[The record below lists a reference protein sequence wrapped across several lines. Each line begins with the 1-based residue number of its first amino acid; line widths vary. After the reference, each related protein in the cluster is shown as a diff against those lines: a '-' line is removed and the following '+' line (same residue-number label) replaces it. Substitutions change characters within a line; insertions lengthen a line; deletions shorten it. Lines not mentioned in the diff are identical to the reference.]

1 MLKKFIF
8 YFAVFCLVLVSCK
21 NSDFGDM
28 NQDSSSLKSVAEK
41 KITGTDWT
49 FELEKDR
56 LSQDISVVNTI
67 EKKIKLTPQV
77 FLNSAYSKSLEPVFP
92 YVEDFGSLNTSN
104 FNSEIKKMADEFASS
119 LCKSKFASNL
129 FDPSDIYELALFS
142 IELKNRWEKTFD
154 FPYPE
159 NDEKKSEELQNQE
172 KTGENSS
179 DDDKQAAQEI
189 ILFDEYIL
197 GEPFEMNSLC
207 EVPVRFVQK
216 KGFADVALYFFKN
229 PNGNWKINQLQI
241 LKMQKKIKKN
251 AR

>member
-21 NSDFGDM
+21 NSDSGDM

>member
-1 MLKKFIF
+1 MLKNFVF
-8 YFAVFCLVLVSCK
+8 YFAVFCLIFVSCK
-21 NSDFGDM
+21 NGDIGDM
-28 NQDSSSLKSVAEK
+28 NQNSSSLKSVAEK
-41 KITGTDWT
+41 KITETDWT

-56 LSQDISVVNTI
+56 LAQDISVVNSI

-77 FLNSAYSKSLEPVFP
+77 FLNSAYSKNLEPVFP
-92 YVEDFGSLNTSN
+92 CVEGFGSLNTSN
-104 FNSEIKKMADEFASS
+104 FNSEIKKMTEEFASS
-119 LCKSKFASNL
+119 LCKNKFASNL
-129 FDPSDIYELALFS
+129 FDSSDIYELALFS

-159 NDEKKSEELQNQE
+159 IDEKKSEELQNQE

-179 DDDKQAAQEI
+179 DAEKQTVQEI

-216 KGFADVALYFFKN
+216 KGFVDVVLYFFKN
-229 PNGNWKINQLQI
+229 PNGNWKINQLHI
-241 LKMQKKIKKN
+241 LKMQKKFKKDV
-251 AR
+251 R

>member
-104 FNSEIKKMADEFASS
+104 FNSEIKKMAEEFASS